1 MTAIWVLEN
10 INKDREYYSK
20 FNILCLF
27 SSVVVYKRNN
37 PNHFTKLYVD
47 DLTYSFI
54 EDLGAIHLW
63 DEVIKFEFDL
73 NVDKSVFWASSKL
86 HILSKVR
93 EPVIIIDNDSLVYEN
108 LDKYLDNKIIVSNL
122 ENGKGYYPLSFDPFI
137 RKLSYK
143 ARWQPESVNVS
154 FLYLPDS
161 SFTREYAN
169 LSIQFMEEFT
179 AMRVPDSQYLI
190 FAEQLLLKHLID
202 KNNLPYQ
209 SLISTYW
216 DCQDWE
222 WGADHDKGIWKHP
235 ESNKHYFHYGPL
247 KSYFKA
253 KKYPDCNY
261 SEEIKKFRNL
271 IQIDIDESKFPR
283 E

>member
-143 ARWQPESVNVS
+143 ARWQPESPIIRLSLVNPCS
-154 FLYLPDS
+154 PYKS
-161 SFTREYAN
+161 G
-169 LSIQFMEEFT
+169 
-179 AMRVPDSQYLI
+179 
-190 FAEQLLLKHLID
+190 LLKKCPADI
-202 KNNLPYQ
+202 KNSVCLYFLGK
-209 SLISTYW
+209 SL
-216 DCQDWE
+216 E
-222 WGADHDKGIWKHP
+222 
-235 ESNKHYFHYGPL
+235 
-247 KSYFKA
+247 
-253 KKYPDCNY
+253 
-261 SEEIKKFRNL
+261 
-271 IQIDIDESKFPR
+271 
-283 E
+283 